1 MQAYVFGNHTG
12 AAPTHLVGQTF
23 GGVTVQSMTA
33 LEGVEHTLFTK
44 LQVENPQALSETMS
58 TTSDDPVGSLVN
70 DAQVILGCT
79 TPDCMDVVSNIE
91 SRISFI
97 GREHL
102 CATFILCDTSAV
114 LDHLPDYEREL
125 GPGRIAAAT
134 DGQGHV
140 VIEITGD
147 DPEELSAVAARI
159 TDHPAINTANI
170 YRSKGLVRAPQ

>member
-33 LEGVEHTLFTK
+33 LEGAERTLFTK
-44 LQVENPQALSETMS
+44 LQVENPQVLSETMS
-58 TTSDDPVGSLVN
+58 SSSDNPLGVVVN
-70 DAQVILGCT
+70 DAEVILGCT
-79 TPDCMDVVSNIE
+79 SPDCMDTVSNIE
-91 SRISFI
+91 GRISFI

-102 CATFILCDTSAV
+102 YATFIVCNTSAV

-125 GPGRIAAAT
+125 GADRIAAAT
-134 DGQGHV
+134 DGKGHV

-147 DPEELSAVAARI
+147 DADELSAVAARI
-159 TDHPAINTANI
+159 ADHPAINTASI
-170 YRSKGLVRAPQ
+170 YLSRDLVRAPQ